1 MNIFEII
8 GSVVLILTC
17 VFITLL
23 VLKQESKS
31 RGLSS
36 AIMGGP
42 MNDETRGRMTQSAKL
57 AVATRYA
64 GIVLFVLCIVTCILS
79 ARL

>member
-1 MNIFEII
+1 MNVFEII
-8 GSVVLILTC
+8 GSFVLIATC
-17 VFITLL
+17 ILIVVL
-23 VLKQESKS
+23 VLKQESKN

-42 MNDETRGRMTQSAKL
+42 MQEESRGRMTQSAKL
-57 AVATRYA
+57 ALITRYA
-64 GIVLFVLCIVTCILS
+64 GIVLFVLCILTCVLS